1 MAKRVKFGDVIE
13 IVTSKGYAYAQ
24 YTHKDSMM
32 GALLRIFKGI
42 YEKKPSNIEQVLNNE
57 IQFSTFFPLQ
67 AAVNR
72 KIVEIIANC
81 EIRDDLIAFP
91 IMRVMGLTDPSTKK
105 AISWGLR
112 DGDSTFK
119 RVRTLTEEEKK
130 LPIEETCN
138 DTMLISR
145 IESEWTPEQDPNT

>member
-1 MAKRVKFGDVIE
+1 
-13 IVTSKGYAYAQ
+13 
-24 YTHKDSMM
+24 
-32 GALLRIFKGI
+32 
-42 YEKKPSNIEQVLNNE
+42 
-57 IQFSTFFPLQ
+57 
-67 AAVNR
+67 
-72 KIVEIIANC
+72 
-81 EIRDDLIAFP
+81 
-91 IMRVMGLTDPSTKK
+91 MGLTDPSTKK

-119 RVRTLTEEEKK
+119 RVRTLTEEEIK

>member
-72 KIVEIIANC
+72 KIVEVVANY

-91 IMRVMGLTDPSTKK
+91 IMRVRGLIDPITNKTTSWALWDGKYEKGTKN
-105 AISWGLR
+105 
-112 DGDSTFK
+112 
-119 RVRTLTEEEKK
+119 LTEEQKK
-130 LPIEETCN
+130 LPIKGTWN

-145 IESEWTPEQDPNT
+145 IESGWTPEQDLNT